1 MFMLLLDAFGQM
13 GQVSYSAVNLA
24 QGIFKVGVAH
34 QWRCT
39 RQTPA
44 GTVAD
49 REHHRQIPQQFLGWR

>member
-1 MFMLLLDAFGQM
+1 MLLFNAFSQM
-13 GQVSYSAVNLA
+13 RQISHGAFDLELRR
-24 QGIFKVGVAH
+24 FKLGVAH
-34 QWRCT
+34 QGRGA